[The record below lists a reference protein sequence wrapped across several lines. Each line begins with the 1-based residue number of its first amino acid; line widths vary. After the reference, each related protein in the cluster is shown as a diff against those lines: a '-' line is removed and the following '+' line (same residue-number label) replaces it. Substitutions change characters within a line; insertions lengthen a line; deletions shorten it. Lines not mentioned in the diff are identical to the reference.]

1 MTILISTLISLVL
14 IVGAVILLVRLIE
27 RRTRPA
33 KIMSRLRSEVSE
45 VIADLNGTT
54 DRNLQLLEDRI
65 AQLKAM
71 LEQADKRIQTMSTEL
86 EKARRGDDVYARL
99 RKARTAG
106 VSTGVSA
113 SVSAAGMAAAAQ
125 GDAAGVAPGTAG
137 VAPGAAGDAGTAGDA
152 PGAAG
157 AAPGSPGAAAAAE
170 AAGMPAAGTAASAP
184 APTDASPNQPS
195 AGKKKPAS
203 PAASGQLEL
212 MAAGSQEDSP
222 ADTARQLRARVW
234 EMHAMGESV
243 EYIAATTGRTEGEIE
258 LMVSLLQKA

>member
-137 VAPGAAGDAGTAGDA
+137 VAPGAAGDAGTAGVA
-152 PGAAG
+152 GTAG